1 MESETTAVL
10 QLPIH
15 KGGTMMLLFSDLLLT
30 LSIKRIRSL
39 GSRLFMQHFTE
50 NFGPICMRH

>member
-15 KGGTMMLLFSDLLLT
+15 KGGTMMLLFSHLLLT
-30 LSIKRIRSL
+30 SSI
-39 GSRLFMQHFTE
+39 
-50 NFGPICMRH
+50 